1 MPFLRTTNLTKAS
14 VAHAIAQRHAYRVW
28 DEKVPGLC
36 LRILP
41 TGRKIYELS
50 SKGRHVS
57 LGAHPDLS
65 PREARRRA
73 KAERQAF
80 DLTNFILDA
89 ANHWQGVPAPTPSPS
104 VGSGVTLNA
113 GKVIARI
120 KQAKTPKARSAQAA

>member
-1 MPFLRTTNLTKAS
+1 MPFLRTANLTKAS
-14 VAHAIAQRHAYRVW
+14 VAHAVAQRLAYRVW

-50 SKGRHVS
+50 SKGRHVP

-73 KAERQAF
+73 MAERQAF
-80 DLTNFILDA
+80 DLTNFLQGA
-89 ANHWQGVPAPTPSPS
+89 AKHWQGLPALTPSPS
-104 VGSGVTLNA
+104 VGSGTTSNA

-120 KQAKTPKARSAQAA
+120 KRAKARKARSTQAA